1 LTICITGVYCGILG
15 LKATRTEEVKHALT
29 YFLMLVSVGSTW
41 VGYNYYNTY
50 QISLRDAK
58 REFDRNRGEEFVD
71 NDDDSTYEGMD
82 KGELVTNAMF
92 ASLFT
97 LLVWMVCFYRAYVYV
112 RDLGR
117 RERERRRRI
126 VEEVRERNEREGNA
140 VI

>member
-1 LTICITGVYCGILG
+1 M
-15 LKATRTEEVKHALT
+15 T